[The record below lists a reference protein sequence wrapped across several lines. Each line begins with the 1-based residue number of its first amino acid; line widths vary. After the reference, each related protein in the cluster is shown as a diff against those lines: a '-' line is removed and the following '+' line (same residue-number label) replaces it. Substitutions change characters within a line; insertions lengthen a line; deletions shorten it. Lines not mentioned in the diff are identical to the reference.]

1 MPKIWPNICLSSSQC
16 PSHASTVEK
25 EFAVKKRSGALRGLA
40 VLEAGER
47 NLSMDILAHI
57 PSSILILDPN
67 LRVTFANR
75 NFLIKSRKEAEEE
88 VLGKRISEV
97 FPPVILYFTDMEERL
112 RKVCQT
118 GRPFESGE
126 MEYRAPGLAARVY
139 FYSLTPLKD
148 EDGRVESVML
158 FMDDVTEKKRLGERV
173 REVERHLASVVESAN
188 DLIVSLDATGAVMTW
203 NSAAERILGF
213 SPGEVERRQFADL
226 LPETDRLHLQAL
238 LAQLAREGRVQEVKV
253 QEIETVMRTKVGQE
267 LLISWRFS
275 AMQEEGG
282 RVVALVGV
290 GRDLTE
296 KRQLELQ
303 LVQSAKMA
311 ALGEMAG
318 GIAHEIRNPLA
329 ITSSAAQIL
338 LKKGDDR
345 DLRQECA
352 EKVRNAANRA
362 AAIIESL
369 LRFARPSEGLVER
382 VDINSAI
389 EDTIGLVGHQIS
401 LQSIEIDK
409 RLAPGLPAVKGNKNQ
424 LQQVFMNIILNAYH
438 AMPEGGHFT
447 IDTRPAPNVHH
458 EWIEVSF
465 ADTGWGIPQEHL
477 PRIFDPFFTTMPV
490 GKGTGLGLSIAYS
503 IVQQHGG
510 TIRAESEAGKGSTFT
525 VTLPAERPD
534 A

>member
-1 MPKIWPNICLSSSQC
+1 MTRRDAVHPAEKDL
-16 PSHASTVEK
+16 TVNT
-25 EFAVKKRSGALRGLA
+25 RSGTLREPTI
-40 VLEAGER
+40 LEPREW
-47 NLSMDILAHI
+47 NLHSDILAHI
-57 PSSILILDPN
+57 PSSILILDPS

-75 NFLIKSRKEAEEE
+75 NFLIKSRTEGGE

-97 FPPVILYFTDMEERL
+97 FPPVILYFTDLEERL

-118 GRPFESGE
+118 GRPFEGGE
-126 MEYRAPGLAARVY
+126 MEYRAPGLASRVY

-148 EDGRVESVML
+148 EDGHVESLML
-158 FMDDVTEKKRLGERV
+158 FMDDVTEKKNLGERI

-188 DLIVSLDATGAVMTW
+188 DLIVSLDAACAVKTW
-203 NSAAERILGF
+203 NSAAERVLWF
-213 SPGEVERRQFADL
+213 TPREVVRRQFADL
-226 LPETDRLHLQAL
+226 SSESDRPHLQVL
-238 LAQLAREGRVQEVKV
+238 LTELARDGMVQEMERGMK
-253 QEIETVMRTKVGQE
+253 TKGGQE

-275 AMQEEGG
+275 AMREEGD

-303 LVQSAKMA
+303 LIQSAKMA

-318 GIAHEIRNPLA
+318 GVAHEIRNPLA

-338 LKKGDDR
+338 LKKGEDPE
-345 DLRQECA
+345 LRLECA
-352 EKVRNAANRA
+352 EKIRTAANRA
-362 AAIIESL
+362 AVIIENL

-382 VDINSAI
+382 VDVNGAV
-389 EDTIGLVGHQIS
+389 EDTLSLIGHQIS

-409 RLAPGLPAVKGNKNQ
+409 RLAPGLRRVKGSKNQ

-438 AMPEGGHFT
+438 AMPEGGRFSIESRLAT
-447 IDTRPAPNVHH
+447 NHH
-458 EWIEVSF
+458 QKWIEVRF
-465 ADTGWGIPQEHL
+465 ADTGCGIPEEHL

-510 TIRAESEAGKGSTFT
+510 SIRVESSVGRGSTFT